1 MRVAC
6 TPYKGAIRVS
16 DNTEFRHPH
25 DRVIPERVEAI
36 VASASP
42 LLDGV
47 RWDERSN
54 EWVGA
59 HPVTPDG
66 HPLIGEVSRGVYV
79 AGGHGRWGL
88 AWRPGDRSAVGRT
101 GHHRQATPS
110 PVRVRCTAQKRP
122 LALPI
127 PAGLNRSANFARRGP
142 RVVRGGC
149 PFWAAPDD
157 TPLDTKRTPTKMTSI
172 QRIRMTRQDYTELH
186 NELAALRSRRSIE
199 VPDD

>member
-1 MRVAC
+1 MAC

-54 EWVGA
+54 VWVGA

-66 HPLIGEVSRGVYV
+66 RALIGEVSRGVYV

-88 AWRPGDRSAVGRT
+88 ACGPVTGRLLAEQVTT
-101 GHHRQATPS
+101 GKQPQAL
-110 PVRVRCTAQKRP
+110 CE
-122 LALPI
+122 
-127 PAGLNRSANFARRGP
+127 FDARRRSGRWHSRYP
-142 RVVRGGC
+142 R
-149 PFWAAPDD
+149 A
-157 TPLDTKRTPTKMTSI
+157 
-172 QRIRMTRQDYTELH
+172 
-186 NELAALRSRRSIE
+186 
-199 VPDD
+199 